1 CGISDPFGPV
11 FPTAGW
17 IAHAFL
23 SRLPLPAPKG
33 GPFDLHVLCTPPAF
47 ILSQDQTL
55 QQVGSRS
62 GSATTSRRSFSSA
75 VIFDPAAS
83 VRLRLAPVILARCD
97 PAAGL
102 HPRPDRRIDEPP
114 ERLLLTTIQ
123 LLRFSL

>member
-1 CGISDPFGPV
+1 
-11 FPTAGW
+11 
-17 IAHAFL
+17 
-23 SRLPLPAPKG
+23 
-33 GPFDLHVLCTPPAF
+33 
-47 ILSQDQTL
+47 LSQDQTL

-83 VRLRLAPVILARCD
+83 VRLRLSPVILARCD

-123 LLRFSL
+123 LLRFSLRRLRAVPFPGARSIVPLPARPVKDRASLVAGALAPPGHRSTRPP